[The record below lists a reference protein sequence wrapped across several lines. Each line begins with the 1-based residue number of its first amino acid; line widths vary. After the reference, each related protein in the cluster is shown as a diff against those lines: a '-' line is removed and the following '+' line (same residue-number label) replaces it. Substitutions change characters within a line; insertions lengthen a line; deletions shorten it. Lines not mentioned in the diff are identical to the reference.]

1 MNSEQT
7 NFWTLKRRF
16 LCGGL
21 VLYFLVLLIPHW
33 SPQIGTTGSY
43 SFFILSI
50 PFFVITLFIIGI
62 MGITN
67 ALIEKIKGRQISS
80 KDQFRIVLL
89 ILSAVS
95 IIVVLLVG
103 RLISGGLPPGS
114 GILKFDRR
122 LWLAETSVKTRQG
135 ITDRQRMLKSIVE
148 VILPGKTKK
157 EIESNLGPTLNTKYF
172 KSTGRDLIYH
182 TGSERSGVMRLDSE
196 WLLIWLDDRDVFQKY
211 KVAND

>member
-1 MNSEQT
+1 
-7 NFWTLKRRF
+7 
-16 LCGGL
+16 
-21 VLYFLVLLIPHW
+21 
-33 SPQIGTTGSY
+33 
-43 SFFILSI
+43 
-50 PFFVITLFIIGI
+50 

-114 GILKFDRR
+114 GILKFDRQ

-135 ITDRQRMLKSIVE
+135 ITDRQRMLKSYC
-148 VILPGKTKK
+148 
-157 EIESNLGPTLNTKYF
+157 S
-172 KSTGRDLIYH
+172 R
-182 TGSERSGVMRLDSE
+182 
-196 WLLIWLDDRDVFQKY
+196 Q
-211 KVAND
+211 

>member
-1 MNSEQT
+1 M
-7 NFWTLKRRF
+7 
-16 LCGGL
+16 
-21 VLYFLVLLIPHW
+21 LYFLVLLTPHW

-67 ALIEKIKGRQISS
+67 ALIEKSKSRQISS

-103 RLISGGLPPGS
+103 RFISGGLPPGS
-114 GILKFDRR
+114 GSLKFDRQ
-122 LWLAETSVKTRQG
+122 LWLAETSSKTRQG

-148 VILPGKTKK
+148 VILPGKTRK

-172 KSTGRDLIYH
+172 KSTGRDLIYY
-182 TGSERSGVMRLDSE
+182 TGSERSGFMRLDSE
-196 WLLIWLDDRDVFQKY
+196 WLLIWLDDRDIFQKY